1 MDTQAARPTVQTYLM
16 AEVKCYLCGTT
27 SGSIESE
34 QRSFPRNVT
43 FRPAEAGETRT
54 VQDWRQLRCVRC
66 GGPTYLD
73 EATVVERREEPTN
86 WLEER
91 PRRGR
96 PPKRLVEQRR
106 REQEQHLGSSS
117 AA

>member
-1 MDTQAARPTVQTYLM
+1 MDSQTAQPTVRTYLV
-16 AEVKCYLCGTT
+16 AEVKCYLCGTS

-43 FRPAEAGETRT
+43 LHPAGEQQTRT

-73 EATVVERREEPTN
+73 EATVVERREEPAN
-86 WLEER
+86 WLDDR

-96 PPKRLVEQRR
+96 PPKRVVEQRR
-106 REQEQHLGSSS
+106 REQSQLGGSS